1 MSALDRVLGRKLT
14 ETTTTGDIAPVMANV
29 PTWQHM
35 KRRKDAEGR
44 RKKQSSDV
52 AKVVGESQADDEV
65 IPSDAE
71 EADEGDFNSA
81 QGVHVPKPKEQPKAP
96 EQPTSDEEKLL
107 TPAAALVAP
116 DVTPDSMTEIDPSK
130 VPGRSGG
137 QSFRA
142 SDLSAPAQQ
151 AQQPGERTDPGVS
164 QMDIL
169 LGRQRSNTANGP
181 GSPPPTQPVMTEDSA
196 AALFSSV
203 SSEDLL
209 RPGIEVPPPIHGRVD
224 AKTVCEAARKFI
236 G

>member
-1 MSALDRVLGRKLT
+1 MSALDRVLGRKLN

-29 PTWQHM
+29 PTWQHI
-35 KRRKDAEGR
+35 KRKKDAEGR
-44 RKKQSSDV
+44 KKKSSEV
-52 AKVVGESQADDEV
+52 AKVVGEAQEEEEV
-65 IPSDAE
+65 IPADAE
-71 EADEGDFNSA
+71 GAEEGDFNAS
-81 QGVHVPKPKEQPKAP
+81 QGVYVSKPKEQPKAP

-142 SDLSAPAQQ
+142 SDLNAPPQQ
-151 AQQPGERTDPGVS
+151 PGAQPGERTDPGVS

-181 GSPPPTQPVMTEDSA
+181 GSPPPTQPIMTEDSA
-196 AALFSSV
+196 AALFSTASG
-203 SSEDLL
+203 EDLL
-209 RPGIEVPPPIHGRVD
+209 RPGIEVPPPTQGRVD
-224 AKTVCEAARKFI
+224 AKAVCEAARKFI
-236 G
+236 